1 MRRIGDWTATCKSGW
16 AMVYNQH
23 YFRTH
28 QGGTIIQMK
37 SPVDKL
43 PWMVLYVRPGRRWID
58 REFREFKHFYEAL
71 SFATEGEQC

>member
-1 MRRIGDWTATCKSGW
+1 
-16 AMVYNQH
+16 
-23 YFRTH
+23 
-28 QGGTIIQMK
+28 MK

-58 REFREFKHFYEAL
+58 REFREFKHFHEAL